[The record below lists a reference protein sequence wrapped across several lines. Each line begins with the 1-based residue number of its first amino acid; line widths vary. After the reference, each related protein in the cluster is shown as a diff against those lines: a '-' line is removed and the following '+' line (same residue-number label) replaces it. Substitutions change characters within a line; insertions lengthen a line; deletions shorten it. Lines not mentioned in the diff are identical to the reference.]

1 MSVKPHTYQ
10 TADWDELEY
19 VLSERHKPATL
30 VCSFD
35 TLSTKEKAIAQFKRT
50 FPQYTQHEID
60 TTGEQVVSLF
70 RYLNEKLPALANAQN
85 GNIQTLVHLSGLEYS
100 LMAEDPAGPGLLLPE
115 LNFERELV
123 FRDLPVVLVI
133 WVNHYTLKRLQ
144 KEAPDFWD
152 WVQYQYHF
160 SSPPELIDRDPVAYD
175 GPLPSKGFTPERLAR
190 VEEMEARYQR
200 LDQSGD
206 DREQTLQNI
215 ANLLETLGRE
225 YLEIFEGEKAVAY
238 FTRLLAVRE
247 RLGDK
252 FELAA
257 AYFYLGEAYRIARQM
272 VPAVAVYQKALNV
285 FLELDQ
291 AKNAALCHHRTGMI
305 YAEFRY
311 WDSALEHYHNA
322 LTNTS
327 ETDDLPGATYHQIGR
342 IYEEQRQWGQALEH
356 YHQAIEW
363 FEKTKQHHELG
374 GSYHQIGRVYE
385 AQRQWEQALEN
396 YHNAIEWFEKTK
408 QSHQLGSSYHHIG
421 RVYQE
426 QRQWDQALE
435 HYHKAIEWKEKTKQQ
450 HELGSSYHQLG
461 MVYQQQQQWEEALE
475 HYHKAIEWDEKT
487 QQHHE
492 LGGSYHQI
500 GRVYEEQRQW
510 EEALEHYH
518 KAIEW
523 KEKTQQHHQLGS
535 SYHQIGRVY
544 QEQRQW
550 DQAIVHYHKA
560 IELYEETKQPHEL
573 DVTYACI
580 GLVHKAQEDYETARQ
595 YLEKA
600 LILAKKHN
608 TPFIGVIEEA
618 LKELD

>member
-19 VLSERHKPATL
+19 VLSERQKPATL

-35 TLSTKEKAIAQFKRT
+35 TLSTKEKAIAQFKST

-123 FRDLPVVLVI
+123 FRDLPLVLVI

-160 SSPPELIDRDPVAYD
+160 SSPPELVDRDPVAYD

-206 DREQTLQNI
+206 NREQTLQNI

-225 YLEIFEGEKAVAY
+225 HLEIFEGEKAVAY
-238 FTRLLAVRE
+238 FTKLLAVRE

-257 AYFYLGEAYRIARQM
+257 AYFYLGEAYRIDRQM
-272 VPAVAVYQKALNV
+272 TPAVAAYQKALNV

-291 AKNAALCHHRTGMI
+291 AKSVARCH
-305 YAEFRY
+305 
-311 WDSALEHYHNA
+311 
-322 LTNTS
+322 
-327 ETDDLPGATYHQIGR
+327 HQIG
-342 IYEEQRQWGQALEH
+342 IAYEEQRQWDQALEH
-356 YHQAIEW
+356 YHKAIEW
-363 FEKTKQHHELG
+363 KEKTQQHHELG
-374 GSYHQIGRVYE
+374 SSYHQIGIVYQL
-385 AQRQWEQALEN
+385 QRQWDQALEN

-421 RVYQE
+421 MVYEEQRQWDKALEHYHKAIEWKEKTQQHHRLGSSYHQLGIVYQE

-435 HYHKAIEWKEKTKQQ
+435 HYHKAIEWKEKTQQ
-450 HELGSSYHQLG
+450 HHELGSSYHQIG
-461 MVYQQQQQWEEALE
+461 MVYQKQRQWEQALE
-475 HYHKAIEWDEKT
+475 HYH
-487 QQHHE
+487 Q
-492 LGGSYHQI
+492 
-500 GRVYEEQRQW
+500 
-510 EEALEHYH
+510 
-518 KAIEW
+518 
-523 KEKTQQHHQLGS
+523 
-535 SYHQIGRVY
+535 
-544 QEQRQW
+544 
-550 DQAIVHYHKA
+550 A

-580 GLVHKAQEDYETARQ
+580 GLVHKAQEDHKTARQ